1 MKKLLFII
9 CFCLSTSLYLR
20 AQNTF
25 PTSGNVGVGT
35 TSPLE
40 KFQIGNTFTF
50 HDGGHGVIGFRYAA
64 SGGTDLSSS
73 LYAAEIRFDPTFGNL
88 RFGTSSSVTNIPT
101 THLTITKNG
110 YMGIGTTSPS
120 AKLEVVGS
128 SNHASIV
135 LANENLI
142 GFKRVDGAL
151 VYGIGHANGEFTV
164 GRTANLGPAAGTP
177 INIASGGSY
186 IRFSQSTN
194 ERMRIGSNGNIGI
207 GTTTPDAKLAVKGNI
222 HTNEVKVD
230 LLGAV
235 APDYVF
241 YKDYD
246 LKTLTEVENYIA
258 KKGHLPNMPSAKEME
273 TNGLYLKEMNLKLLE
288 KIEEL
293 TLYAIEQE
301 KEIKASKNA
310 TTTLKKEMQNQ
321 KITNKNLETRLQKME
336 TLLKS
341 IKQ

>member
-1 MKKLLFII
+1 MKNNLFIS
-9 CFCLSTSLYLR
+9 CFCLFISFYLNS
-20 AQNTF
+20 QNTL

-35 TSPLE
+35 TNPLE
-40 KFQIGNTFTF
+40 KLQIGNTFTF

-73 LYAAEIRFDPTFGNL
+73 LYAAEIRFDPSYGNL
-88 RFGTSSSVTNIPT
+88 RFGTSTSVTNLPT
-101 THLTITKNG
+101 TRLAITKNG
-110 YMGIGTTSPS
+110 YIGIGTTSPS

-128 SNHASIV
+128 SNHASII

-151 VYGIGHANGEFTV
+151 VYGIGHTNGEFTV
-164 GRTANLGPAAGTP
+164 GRTANLGSAAGTP
-177 INIASGGSY
+177 INIASGGTH

-194 ERMRIGSNGNIGI
+194 ERMRIDSNGNVGI
-207 GTTTPDAKLAVKGNI
+207 GTTAPDAKLAVKGNI

-246 LKTLTEVENYIA
+246 LKTLTEVENYID
-258 KKGHLPNMPSAKEME
+258 KQGHLPNIPSAKEMK
-273 TNGLYLKEMNLKLLE
+273 TNGVYLKEMNLKLLE

-293 TLYAIEQE
+293 TLYVIGQE
-301 KEIKASKNA
+301 KRIKLLETENN
-310 TTTLKKEMQNQ
+310 TLKTQEERIKL
-321 KITNKNLETRLQKME
+321 LETQFNL
-336 TLLKS
+336 LLKN
-341 IKQ
+341 KE